1 MRGTYTAAEKGSG
14 APTPHWWKGLDA
26 RAWALERRRN
36 RTRNGS
42 AGWATRLEGRSAW
55 RTVRSGSIGSTDVE
69 NGELLCMDSVERGRW
84 QHARAAGRTR
94 KAKRR
99 ATAHHG

>member
-1 MRGTYTAAEKGSG
+1 MRGTYTAAEKESG
-14 APTPHWWKGLDA
+14 APTPHWWKDLGA

-42 AGWATRLEGRSAW
+42 AGWATRLEGRGAW

-69 NGELLCMDSVERGRW
+69 KGELRW
-84 QHARAAGRTR
+84 RV
-94 KAKRR
+94 
-99 ATAHHG
+99 